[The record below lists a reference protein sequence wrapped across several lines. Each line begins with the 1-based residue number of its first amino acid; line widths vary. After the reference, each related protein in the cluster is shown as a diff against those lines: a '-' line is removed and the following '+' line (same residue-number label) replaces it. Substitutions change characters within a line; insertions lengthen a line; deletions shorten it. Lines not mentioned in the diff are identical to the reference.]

1 MSTNKILYIV
11 SPAAVLSMHYELL
24 SYSYNATAEKAIYLY
39 FCFDIKKSLKLFIG
53 NWSKTSKLYFNISY
67 IFTDH
72 TLYCSL
78 FDIFSSKGN
87 LYKFDNS
94 YLNYFIKIYTWN
106 YFSN

>member
-53 NWSKTSKLYFNISY
+53 N
-67 IFTDH
+67 
-72 TLYCSL
+72 
-78 FDIFSSKGN
+78 
-87 LYKFDNS
+87 
-94 YLNYFIKIYTWN
+94 
-106 YFSN
+106 